1 MDTLFPTTLLTVIEP
16 FAPLFAANHF
26 LYFRGWIV
34 AMLLLGETRK
44 CVTNI
49 ARVCFFVERHVSSW
63 ERFLSQAQWDLPAV
77 QQRLVTLLRERLG
90 DQLLVAGAYLAWVDT
105 TLVAKVKG
113 RMPGVQP
120 WHDHS
125 GNPDRGAHLVGHHWA
140 LAGLLGLT
148 ALATPWTPL
157 CWPLLANL
165 IPGQEAPFGFVVS
178 PDGVARAM
186 TFWDVVCPLIAHL
199 QQCLASA
206 PLRVVADAYFC
217 KAPFLNW
224 LLRLPVPVHVI
235 TRMRWDA
242 IGWDDPEP
250 EPPLSPGRTPRGRPR
265 LHPRKGRQ
273 WKLAQLLTAFPLEP
287 VTVFLYGH
295 LHTLQIVTR
304 DVWIRDVTSQN
315 VRVVVIKTKGRP
327 LLLLSTDLTLC
338 PEVIIQL
345 YALRV
350 ALELGIRETKQF
362 CGLGDYQCTGL
373 IPMTRFVCLSVLSW
387 CLGRLTLLTDLQA
400 TWLHGPDQDPA
411 PLSWT
416 RLSRA
421 TRRYVLRQLFQQ
433 SASSADV
440 QKSPPVPEELLRL
453 VA

>member
-1 MDTLFPTTLLTVIEP
+1 LLTVIEP
-16 FAPLFAANHF
+16 FAPLFAANHV

-105 TLVAKVKG
+105 TLVSKVKG
-113 RMPGVQP
+113 RMPGVQC

-125 GNPDRGAHLVGHHWA
+125 GNPNRGTHLVGHHWA
-140 LAGLLGLT
+140 LAGLLGVT
-148 ALATPWTPL
+148 WLAATWTPL
-157 CWPLLANL
+157 CWPLLATL
-165 IPGQEAPFGFVVS
+165 IPGQAAPFGFVVS

-186 TFWDVVCPLIAHL
+186 TFWDAVCPLIAQL
-199 QQCLASA
+199 QQFLAAA

-224 LLRLPVPVHVI
+224 LLLLPVPVQVI

-242 IGWDDPEP
+242 VGWDDPAP
-250 EPPLSPGRTPRGRPR
+250 EPPCPPGQKPKGRPR
-265 LHPRKGRQ
+265 TKPRQGRK
-273 WKLAQLLTAFPLEP
+273 WKLAQLLTACPMVS
-287 VTVFLYGH
+287 VTVVLYGH

-304 DVWIRDVTSQN
+304 DVWIREVTVQK
-315 VRVVVIKTKGRP
+315 VRVVVIKTKGQP
-327 LLLLSTDLTLC
+327 ILLLSTDLTLC
-338 PEVIIQL
+338 PELILQV
-345 YALRV
+345 YALRC
-350 ALELGIRETKQF
+350 ALELGIRETKQH
-362 CGLGDYQCTGL
+362 CGLGDYQCTGF
-373 IPMTRFVCLSVLSW
+373 IPMTRFVCLSLISW
-387 CLGRLTLLTDLQA
+387 CLGRLTLLTDWQA
-400 TWLHGPDQDPA
+400 AWLSGSAGLA

-421 TRRYVLRQLFQQ
+421 VRQSVLRQLFQQ
-433 SASSADV
+433 SASRADC
-440 QKSPPVPEELLRL
+440 QKSLPVPEELLRL